1 MCNAPCTLRYA
12 LCGERSEPMPIQVL
26 PASLKTTEALQR
38 LIQLLLEKET
48 LQRNVRFKDFGP
60 RVTDEKEAQLLL
72 NRVMQATGSI
82 LALDELPQTVPSVR
96 LTRRLSR
103 LPLQVFLLYLLFSP
117 VGLPLVYLTLKESE
131 TSGALWIAR
140 GAIFTLFVIPILFYR
155 RARIN
160 VEHECGYVR
169 DSKGRCVIVIDQLRT
184 IQFQSYLAHEYAHHL
199 YLERWE
205 SGNET
210 WVREGWARLVQWQ
223 VVQHMCR
230 QEENPAYYYHSLVQ
244 IIGELKFACEII
256 RRTLHKRLPL
266 RVSLIRTIYQ
276 RNPLLRLLTG
286 TPGFSTTRLIDHAI
300 GTAVYFLEADRIGPQ
315 EALRQSFEREKKE
328 HIAD

>member
-1 MCNAPCTLRYA
+1 
-12 LCGERSEPMPIQVL
+12 MPIQVL
-26 PASLKTTEALQR
+26 PASLRTPEALQR
-38 LIQLLLEKET
+38 LIELLLEKET
-48 LQRNVRFKDFGP
+48 LRRNFRLQDFGP
-60 RVTDEKEAQLLL
+60 RVTEEKEAQLLL
-72 NRVMQATGSI
+72 DRVMQATGST
-82 LALDELPQTVPSVR
+82 LALDELPQTVPNVR

-103 LPLQVFLLYLLFSP
+103 LPLQISLLYLLFSP
-117 VGLPLVYLTLKESE
+117 IGLLLLYLTLKESE
-131 TSGALWIAR
+131 ASGALWIAR
-140 GAIFTLFVIPILFYR
+140 GAIFTLFVIPMLFYR

-199 YLERWE
+199 SCERWE
-205 SGNET
+205 SGNEA

-244 IIGELKFACEII
+244 IIGELKFACEIVS
-256 RRTLHKRLPL
+256 RALHKRLPL

-300 GTAVYFLEADRIGPQ
+300 GTAVYFLEADRIGP
-315 EALRQSFEREKKE
+315 RETILKRFFDQQAEKLAE
-328 HIAD
+328 GI